1 MRRPHH
7 DLSELSRRQRL
18 LHQALELWEQ
28 GTMCTLSIAQTLGAD
43 ETEICHIITEA
54 EGRAPKFAEEPRG

>member
-28 GTMCTLSIAQTLGAD
+28 GTMCTLTIAQQLGAS
-43 ETEICHIITEA
+43 ETEICHIIADA
-54 EGRAPKFAEEPRG
+54 EGRVPKYPEEQTR